1 MKFIVIFAILVLVA
15 SCTNDRMLFNNF
27 KNKFNKKYSVEEE
40 AMRFKIFQAN
50 LKTIREHNAG
60 DHTFTMGIN
69 QFTDLTLKEYAQKY
83 LNPIK
88 IQPRQMPEEKIEI
101 VGGGSYDWRDHGGVT
116 PVKDQGQCGS
126 CWTFSTTGMIEGCT
140 VADKNTEGGHELIP
154 LSEQEIVDCD
164 DDGYGC
170 SGGWPYQAM
179 KWVTDNGGLCSEA
192 DYKYTARDGS
202 CKKTSCESVTTLDS
216 HDQYSSE
223 KEMMEDLPTKGPI
236 SIAVDAEN
244 DAFMYYDGG
253 VVTLAE
259 CPNNGL
265 DHAILIVG
273 YNTDAT
279 PPYWIVKNS
288 WAASWGNQGYIWLEY
303 GTNTCGLAEQAWYG
317 ISCHNL

>member
-15 SCTNDRMLFNNF
+15 SCANDRMLFNHF

-60 DHTFTMGIN
+60 DSTFKMGIN

-83 LNPIK
+83 LSPVK
-88 IQPRQMPEEKIEI
+88 IQGSGRKTNEKVT
-101 VGGGSYDWRDHGGVT
+101 VGGSFNWVDHGAVT

-140 VADKNTEGGHELIP
+140 VADGGKLIS

-164 DDGYGC
+164 DGGYGC
-170 SGGWPYQAM
+170 NGGWPYQAM
-179 KWVTDNGGLCSEA
+179 AWVTSNGGLCSEQA
-192 DYKYTARDGS
+192 YPYKAYDQNCQKSS
-202 CKKTSCESVTTLDS
+202 CQSVSTLNA
-216 HDQYSSE
+216 HAQYSSE
-223 KEMMEDLPTKGPI
+223 TEMMNKIQTYGPI

-244 DAFMYYDGG
+244 SAFMYYTSG
-253 VVTLAE
+253 VVTASE
-259 CPNNGL
+259 CPDDGL
-265 DHAILIVG
+265 DHAILITG
-273 YNTDAT
+273 YNTDAN

-288 WAASWGNQGYIWLEY
+288 WAASWGQQGYIWLEY
-303 GTNTCGLAEQAWYG
+303 GKNTCGLADQAWYG
-317 ISCHNL
+317 TGCHNL